1 MTRVE
6 KWVMDIVEKYNGPSP
21 FKIGDTVKHPD
32 GRTVRIV
39 AGQYWGEFGISNFWY
54 WREVLEDGSISQK
67 DECGYGWR
75 LDGRSDQKA

>member
-6 KWVMDIVEKYNGPSP
+6 KWVIDIVEKYNGPAP

-32 GRTVRIV
+32 GRTIRIV
-39 AGQYWGEFGISNFWY
+39 GGQYWGEYGISNFWY
-54 WREVLEDGSISQK
+54 WREVFPDGSISQT

-75 LDGRSDQKA
+75 LDGGSHTEA